1 MKVHYGEGVATHTG
15 PKPCVACVGPREG
28 SSEASAGERAG
39 WPLSRGAPGDRQEID
54 GASPLR

>member
-1 MKVHYGEGVATHTG
+1 MVQVHYGEGVATHTG
-15 PKPCVACVGPREG
+15 PEPCVGPREG
-28 SSEASAGERAG
+28 SGEASAGERVG